1 MLQSNGLARQS
12 NDVLPD
18 RYYSSALLLAGTKY
32 LLADSLFCVPGAI
45 DHREHARL
53 YWYFALG
60 TPSLPARLES
70 FHASLHWAVVWNFR
84 ILRNFDREPA
94 ARLWPCEIMSSVKA
108 TQLRPGMVIQHEG
121 QLYTVFSTDHRTPG
135 NKRGSMQTRLKNL
148 RNGVMIDYRFRAE
161 EFVDRAILDEIEFE
175 YLYSEG
181 DDFHFMNTKSYE
193 QMQMTKDELGE
204 TVYYLI
210 PNTIVKIE
218 FFDEKAIGVDL
229 PDTMDMKVVQTEP
242 TLQKATASAVM
253 KPATL
258 ETGLVVNVPPFVNEG
273 DRIRVDT
280 SEARYVQ
287 RVE

>member
-1 MLQSNGLARQS
+1 
-12 NDVLPD
+12 
-18 RYYSSALLLAGTKY
+18 
-32 LLADSLFCVPGAI
+32 
-45 DHREHARL
+45 
-53 YWYFALG
+53 
-60 TPSLPARLES
+60 
-70 FHASLHWAVVWNFR
+70 
-84 ILRNFDREPA
+84 
-94 ARLWPCEIMSSVKA
+94 MSSTKA

-121 QLYTVFSTDHRTPG
+121 QLYTVFSVDHRTPG

-148 RNGVMIDYRFRAE
+148 RTGVMIDYRFRAE
-161 EFVDRAILDEIEFE
+161 EFVERAILDEIAFE
-175 YLYSEG
+175 YLYKEG
-181 DDFHFMNTKSYE
+181 EDYHFMNSETFE
-193 QMQMTKDELGE
+193 QMQMTADELGE
-204 TVYYLI
+204 SVYYLI

-218 FFDEKAIGVDL
+218 FFEEKAIGVDL

>member
-1 MLQSNGLARQS
+1 
-12 NDVLPD
+12 
-18 RYYSSALLLAGTKY
+18 
-32 LLADSLFCVPGAI
+32 
-45 DHREHARL
+45 
-53 YWYFALG
+53 
-60 TPSLPARLES
+60 
-70 FHASLHWAVVWNFR
+70 
-84 ILRNFDREPA
+84 
-94 ARLWPCEIMSSVKA
+94 
-108 TQLRPGMVIQHEG
+108 MVIQHAG
-121 QLYTVFSTDHRTPG
+121 DLFTVFTTEHRTPG
-135 NKRGSMQTRLKNL
+135 NKRGSMQTRMKNL
-148 RNGVMIDYRFRAE
+148 RTGTIIDYRFRAE

-175 YLYSEG
+175 YLYKEG
-181 DDFHFMNTKSYE
+181 DDFHFMNTKTYE

-204 TVYYLI
+204 TVNYLI

-218 FFDEKAIGVDL
+218 FHDDKPIGVDL
-229 PDTMDMKVVQTEP
+229 PDTMDMKVIRTEP

>member
-1 MLQSNGLARQS
+1 MRRSAGLLSGISENASNLERELQ
-12 NDVLPD
+12 
-18 RYYSSALLLAGTKY
+18 AG
-32 LLADSLFCVPGAI
+32 P
-45 DHREHARL
+45 R
-53 YWYFALG
+53 
-60 TPSLPARLES
+60 
-70 FHASLHWAVVWNFR
+70 
-84 ILRNFDREPA
+84 
-94 ARLWPCEIMSSVKA
+94 PCELMSSIKA
-108 TQLRPGMVIQHEG
+108 TLLRPGMVIQHEG
-121 QLYTVFSTDHRTPG
+121 DLFSVFSTEHRTPG
-135 NKRGSMQTRLKNL
+135 NKRGSMQTRMKNL
-148 RNGVMIDYRFRAE
+148 RTGAIIDYRFRAE
-161 EFVDRAILDEIEFE
+161 EFVDRAILDEVEFE

-181 DDFHFMNTKSYE
+181 DEYHFMNTKTYE

-218 FFDEKAIGVDL
+218 FFEDKAIGVDL